1 VKTLQEHLAAD
12 GTPKR
17 ILSLDGGG
25 IRGIITLQYLKRIE
39 TLLRERYNND
49 NMVLSDYFDFIG
61 GTSTGSII
69 ASALALGRD
78 VDYIIGK
85 YQELARRVFPEW
97 GILKFVNVL
106 RFGVLYDKKKLE
118 KELEDVFGEEL
129 LGSSNIKTGLGIVS
143 KRADKNS
150 IWMFYNHPDQHYYS
164 HNKDIPLKNAIRASS
179 AAPIVFPPQ
188 ELEVKGADD
197 KAWFEDGGV
206 SMHNNP
212 ALLLFFTTTLKGNTD
227 KYKTKEGE
235 EKNRKGYGFNWE
247 TGADKLM
254 LVSIGTGFWRSE
266 RSVSMLKSFNPLTK
280 LKILL
285 GILMDD
291 SSQLSELLLQIM
303 SQKSPTAREI
313 DRMYGTASNENLI
326 DRPKLHYLRYNLEI
340 EQKSIKKNHNEYYFP
355 NEIDSL
361 RDMTV
366 AWNIGILGKLS
377 KKAADNVKSQHFP
390 PEFDI

>member
-1 VKTLQEHLAAD
+1 MKTLQEHLAAD

-39 TLLRERYNND
+39 TLLRERYKND
-49 NMVLSDYFDFIG
+49 DLVLSDYFDFIG

-78 VDYIIGK
+78 VDYIIDK
-85 YQELARRVFPEW
+85 YEELAKRVFPSW
-97 GILKFVNVL
+97 GILKLINII
-106 RFGVLYDKKKLE
+106 RFRVLYNKNNLE
-118 KELEDVFGEEL
+118 KELKDVFGEEL
-129 LGSSNIKTGLGIVS
+129 LGSSAIKTGLGIVA
-143 KRADKNS
+143 KRADRNS
-150 IWMFYNHPDQHYYS
+150 IWMFYNHPNQNYYEQ
-164 HNKDIPLKNAIRASS
+164 NKDIPLKNAIRASS
-179 AAPIVFPPQ
+179 AAPIIFPPE
-188 ELEVKGADD
+188 ELEVKGGDN

-212 ALLLFFTTTLKGNTD
+212 SLLLFLTATLKGNTENN
-227 KYKTKEGE
+227 K
-235 EKNRKGYGFNWE
+235 KGYGVNWE
-247 TGADKLM
+247 TGGDKLM

-266 RSVSMLKSFNPLTK
+266 RSVSKLKSFWPLTK

-291 SSQLSELLLQIM
+291 SSQLTELLFQIM
-303 SQKSPTAREI
+303 SKNSPTAREI
-313 DRMYGTASNENLI
+313 DRMYGKALGENLVDKPI
-326 DRPKLHYLRYNLEI
+326 LHYLRYNLEI
-340 EQKSIKKNHNEYYFP
+340 EQKAIKKNQNEYYFE
-355 NEIDSL
+355 NEIESL

-366 AWNIGILGKLS
+366 AWNIRILSKLS
-377 KKAADNVKSQHFP
+377 KMATDNVKSEHFP